1 MSETRTRSG
10 RVSKP
15 PTRYEPVENVTDDY
29 ADDDYDE
36 DDPNGEND
44 ESDDDEESDDEESDE
59 EETES
64 LKDFIVDDE
73 DEEEA

>member
-15 PTRYEPVENVTDDY
+15 PVRYEPLENVTDDY

-44 ESDDDEESDDEESDE
+44 DSDDEEESDE
-59 EETES
+59 EESEDEETES
-64 LKDFIVDDE
+64 LKDFIVDEE